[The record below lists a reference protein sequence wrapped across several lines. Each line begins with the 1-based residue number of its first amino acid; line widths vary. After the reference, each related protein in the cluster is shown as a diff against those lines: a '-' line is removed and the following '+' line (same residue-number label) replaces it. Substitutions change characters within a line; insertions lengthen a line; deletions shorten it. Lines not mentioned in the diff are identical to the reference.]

1 MPGADPGLGGAGPPV
16 AERAGTP
23 ESATGA
29 ALSSP
34 GAGPLALVGSGE
46 YLPEM
51 APMEGALLAGRA
63 PRYVQIPTAAG
74 REGPE
79 RLDYWIRLGK
89 AQAERLGVEAVPV
102 PATDRLAADDPRNA
116 DLVAG
121 AGLVYLSGGDPVLL
135 VETLRDTALW
145 AAILRAWEGGA
156 ALAGCSAGA
165 MALAGAV
172 VRIGRQV
179 GTDRGPESLGQS
191 RGPLPGLGSLPGLG
205 LLPGVVVL
213 PHFDRMARRLP
224 DGLLRRLPGS
234 TGRTVLGIDERTALV
249 GGPSRFVVQG
259 RGAVW
264 VLADDGERRR
274 VGPGEAL
281 ELAS

>member
-1 MPGADPGLGGAGPPV
+1 M
-16 AERAGTP
+16 
-23 ESATGA
+23 SAA
-29 ALSSP
+29 

-51 APMEGALLAGRA
+51 AAVEGALLAGRA

-79 RLDYWIRLGK
+79 RLDYWIRLGQ

-102 PATDRLAADDPRNA
+102 LATDRSAADDPRIA
-116 DLVAG
+116 DLVTG
-121 AGLVYLSGGDPVLL
+121 AGLIYLSGGDPIFL

-145 AAILRAWEGGA
+145 VAIRRAWEGGA

-172 VRIGRQV
+172 PRIGRRPGPDGMEQAANERSSHQSP
-179 GTDRGPESLGQS
+179 GQRGRSFPGLGS
-191 RGPLPGLGSLPGLG
+191 LPGFGSLPGLG
-205 LLPGVVVL
+205 LLPGIVVL
-213 PHFDRMARRLP
+213 PHFDRMVRRLP
-224 DGLLRRLPGS
+224 DGLLRRVPGGE
-234 TGRTVLGIDERTALV
+234 GRTVLGIDEGTALV

-264 VLADDGERRR
+264 VLGDRGDRRR
-274 VGPGEAL
+274 VSPGEAL
-281 ELAS
+281 ELAP